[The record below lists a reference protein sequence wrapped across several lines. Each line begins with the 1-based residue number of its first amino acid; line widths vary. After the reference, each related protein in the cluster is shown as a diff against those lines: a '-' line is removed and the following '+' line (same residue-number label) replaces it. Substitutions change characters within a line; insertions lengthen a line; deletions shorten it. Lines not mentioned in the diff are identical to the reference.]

1 MAQSNNYKAP
11 PILTDHVDYEKWKKE
26 IKIWRM
32 FASLEEKRQALP
44 IFLTGQAREAIL
56 EQ

>member
-26 IKIWRM
+26 IKIWWM
-32 FASLEEKRQALP
+32 FASLEEKNRRFQF
-44 IFLTGQAREAIL
+44 FLTGQAREAIL